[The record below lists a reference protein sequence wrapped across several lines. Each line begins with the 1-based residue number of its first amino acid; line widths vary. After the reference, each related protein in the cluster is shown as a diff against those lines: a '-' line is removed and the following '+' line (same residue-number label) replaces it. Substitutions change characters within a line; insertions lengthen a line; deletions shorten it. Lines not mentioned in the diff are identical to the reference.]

1 MRNSNVMKRILSWMA
16 LAFSLLITSGGTA
29 EETAK
34 VVALVG
40 ATVIDGT
47 GAEPLPDGVVL
58 IRGERIAAVSPRNQI
73 EIPAAAQAIDFQGKW
88 IIPGLIDA
96 HVHFF
101 QSGGLYTRPDII
113 DLRDVRPYSEELA
126 WIWQRLPQ
134 TFARYVA
141 SGVTSVVD
149 MGGPMWSFQV
159 RELAQRI
166 LLAPRVAVAGPLIS
180 NYAPKELQTADP
192 AIIRVRS
199 PEEARA
205 VVRRVL
211 EHRPDLVKLWLI
223 QSPDQPLVAE
233 EPWVRAAIEE
243 SHAAGVR
250 VVAHATQLEMAR
262 AAAKAGADIL
272 AHSVEDRPVDDAFV
286 QLLKERNI
294 PYTTTL
300 MVREGYREVL
310 GQQVELSDIERRNGD
325 PQVIATFDDLAR
337 LRPDYSLIWRRLGFA
352 NVNPVMFKN
361 LRHVQDAGVTIAAGT
376 DAGNIGTLHGPAL
389 HRELELMAQAGLTL
403 MEILVAATRG
413 GARVMGRA
421 GEIGTIEAGKL
432 ADLVI
437 LDADPLIDI
446 RNTRRI
452 HRVVKGGVV
461 LDPERILQNLKD
473 KR

>member
-1 MRNSNVMKRILSWMA
+1 MKQFPMWTSVACLL
-16 LAFSLLITSGGTA
+16 LAATGGATEPTA
-29 EETAK
+29 T
-34 VVALVG
+34 VTALVG
-40 ATVIDGT
+40 GTVIDGT
-47 GAEPLPDGVVL
+47 GARPVPDAVVL
-58 IRGERIAAVSPRNQI
+58 IDGSRIAAVGPRARVV
-73 EIPAAAQAIDFQGKW
+73 IPPGAQVIDAKGKW

-113 DLRDVRPYSEELA
+113 DLRDIRPYSEELA
-126 WIWQRLPQ
+126 WIRERLLQ

-149 MGGPMWSFQV
+149 MGGPMQSFQV
-159 RELAQRI
+159 RELAQRT

-180 NYAPKELQTADP
+180 NYAPEELQTADP
-192 AIIRVRS
+192 VIIRVHS
-199 PEEARA
+199 IEETRA
-205 VVRRVL
+205 VAQRVL
-211 EHRPDLVKLWLI
+211 EHQPDLMKLWLI
-223 QSPDQPLVAE
+223 QLPGQPLVAD

-243 SHAAGVR
+243 SHTAGVR
-250 VVAHATQLEMAR
+250 VAAHATQLEMAR
-262 AAAKAGADIL
+262 AAEKAGVDVL
-272 AHSVEDRPVDDAFV
+272 VHSVEDRPVDEAFV

-300 MVREGYREVL
+300 MVHEGYREVL
-310 GQQVELSDIERRNGD
+310 GQRVELSDIERRNGD

-337 LRPDYSLIWRRLGFA
+337 MRPDYSRMWKRLGFA
-352 NVNPVMFKN
+352 DINPVMFKN
-361 LRHVQDAGVTIAAGT
+361 LRRMQDGGVTIAAGT

-389 HRELELMAQAGLTL
+389 HRELELMAQAGRAP

-413 GARVMGRA
+413 GAQVMGRA
-421 GEIGTIEAGKL
+421 GERGTVEAGKL

-437 LDADPLIDI
+437 LHADPLRDI

-461 LDPERILQNLKD
+461 LDPERILDSLENGRTAQ
-473 KR
+473 